1 MNQIYYPY
9 NLWEDYKNGMYSVI
23 FLDENLL
30 IDNATKVL
38 SSKNLFDS
46 ICIELITAWPISAAV
61 NLTNISCNRRAWLGQ
76 AACCFKYSVPEILT
90 RVAWNKLTADQQ
102 KIANLVAEKHITNYE
117 NKFKTHGK
125 NQTTIE
131 CF

>member
-1 MNQIYYPY
+1 M
-9 NLWEDYKNGMYSVI
+9 WEDYKNGMYST
-23 FLDENLL
+23 FFDREDKH
-30 IDNATKVL
+30 IDNATLVL
-38 SSKNLFDS
+38 SNCELFDS
-46 ICIELITAWPISAAV
+46 ICFDLILKWPISSAV

-90 RVAWNKLTADQQ
+90 RVAWNRLNTEQQ

-117 NKFKTHGK
+117 NKLKAHGK
-125 NQTTIE
+125 NQITIE